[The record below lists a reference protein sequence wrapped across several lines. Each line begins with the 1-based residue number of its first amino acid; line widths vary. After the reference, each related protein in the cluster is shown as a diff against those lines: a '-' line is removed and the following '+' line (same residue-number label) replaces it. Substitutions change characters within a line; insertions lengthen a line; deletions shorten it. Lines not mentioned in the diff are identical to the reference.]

1 MSGVNWS
8 KHANVVRSQRKQ
20 KQLKPKVHTIPRKMA
35 PMSKKSM
42 ISLIEAWED
51 QKDQY
56 STMKDFVEAFYKD
69 QKTSS
74 KKVEEESEGSNE
86 AESKTPRIKV
96 TIKAPKEKKPRA
108 TKSKKMVTNVGDTES
123 ETNEK
128 KPRALSKYQEFLKE
142 WRTQNPEV
150 KGKEAIKQG
159 AAAWQEHKTIME

>member
-1 MSGVNWS
+1 
-8 KHANVVRSQRKQ
+8 
-20 KQLKPKVHTIPRKMA
+20 MA

-56 STMKDFVEAFYKD
+56 DTMKDFVEAFYKD

-74 KKVEEESEGSNE
+74 KKVEEGENSDGTSMVEEGE
-86 AESKTPRIKV
+86 VDSKTPRIKV

-159 AAAWQEHKTIME
+159 AAAWQEHKTTIK